1 MLKKYLK
8 FNLIFALIFIL
19 QLVAVYYQLERLGYI
34 TKPLIVVSLLI
45 MFAIS
50 TKLKGRFHK
59 RLFTGLIFGL
69 IGDILLML
77 VWKSESYFMY
87 GLIAFLLCHIF
98 YIRAFY

>member
-19 QLVAVYYQLERLGYI
+19 QLVAEYYELSALKYI
-34 TKPLIVVSLLI
+34 TKPLIVISLLI

-59 RLFTGLIFGL
+59 RLFTGLVFGL
-69 IGDILLML
+69 IGDVLLML
-77 VWKSESYFMY
+77 VWKNE
-87 GLIAFLLCHIF
+87 AFLPTD
-98 YIRAFY
+98 